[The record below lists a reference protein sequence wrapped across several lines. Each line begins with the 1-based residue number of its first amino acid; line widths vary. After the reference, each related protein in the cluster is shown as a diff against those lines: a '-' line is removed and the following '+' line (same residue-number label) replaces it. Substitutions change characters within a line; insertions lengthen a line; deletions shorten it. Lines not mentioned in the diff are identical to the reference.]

1 MKLTKNI
8 NIYPFLTVEDVVLCC
23 GSPTASAFVG
33 YPPRGLLWLTP
44 LLQNKIEIFKY
55 YMSISFYVMSKLL
68 TVSITTFRHFTYCLF
83 YVFFL
88 PFSTFFFGP
97 AF

>member
-1 MKLTKNI
+1 MKFKKNI
-8 NIYPFLTVEDVVLCC
+8 NIYPFLIVEDVVLCC
-23 GSPTASAFVG
+23 GSPTASAFVE

-68 TVSITTFRHFTYCLF
+68 TV
-83 YVFFL
+83 
-88 PFSTFFFGP
+88 
-97 AF
+97 